1 MGTYPALA
9 EACRRRVADQAFV
22 RFGRVAALCGIGL
35 LVANCT
41 GGPSLTSKI
50 DPKYGVSASPRVVQ
64 PGQPVPK
71 GGGTYRVGK
80 PYVVAGKTYVPA
92 EPDKYKAE
100 GLASWYGDD
109 FHGRLTANG
118 EVFDMNSIAAAH
130 PTLPMPSYVRVTNL
144 DNKRSM
150 VVRVNDRGPY
160 HDNRVIDVSHRAADL
175 LGFKTTGT
183 ARVRVEYVGR
193 APLEGSDDIQLASTL
208 RMNGK
213 PADASTVMVASAG
226 PMRGL
231 TAANVP
237 VPPSRPFDL
246 GEPVEEQ
253 QVAEVATLYQ
263 PVPAPV
269 APARVAAAPRPA
281 AVATPRPAVVAA
293 ALPAPRPAAPAKNV
307 AANSAPAKTA
317 KTAKPAAAPAGAV
330 QVASLQP
337 ARNAPAPS
345 TGAPAGWMVG
355 PQPVMGYAPSEGTGP
370 ADMGRGLY

>member
-9 EACRRRVADQAFV
+9 KASGRHAAGEAFV
-22 RFGRVAALCGIGL
+22 RFGRIAALCGIGL

-41 GGPSLTSKI
+41 GGTKLTSKI

-80 PYVVAGKTYVPA
+80 PYVVAGKTYVPV
-92 EPDKYKAE
+92 EPSKYKTE

-118 EVFDMNSIAAAH
+118 EVFDMHAIAAAH

-150 VVRVNDRGPY
+150 VVRVNDRGPF
-160 HDNRVIDVSHRAADL
+160 HGNRVIDVSHRAADM
-175 LGFKTTGT
+175 LGFKNNGT

-213 PADASTVMVASAG
+213 PAQAPAVMVASAG
-226 PMRGL
+226 PMRGM
-231 TAANVP
+231 TAADVP
-237 VPPSRPFDL
+237 LPPSRPFDL
-246 GEPVEEQ
+246 GEPVDDQ
-253 QVAEVATLYQ
+253 QVAEAY
-263 PVPAPV
+263 PPIAAPV
-269 APARVAAAPRPA
+269 APARVASTQRPA
-281 AVATPRPAVVAA
+281 KVAVAP
-293 ALPAPRPAAPAKNV
+293 PAPRPAAQRA
-307 AANSAPAKTA
+307 SAPV
-317 KTAKPAAAPAGAV
+317 AAPANAV

-337 ARNAPAPS
+337 PARTAPAPAG
-345 TGAPAGWMVG
+345 GAPAGWMVG
-355 PQPVMGYAPSEGTGP
+355 AQPVMGYAPTSGNGA
-370 ADMGRGLY
+370 ADLGRGLY

>member
-9 EACRRRVADQAFV
+9 KACDRRAAGNAYV
-22 RFGRVAALCGIGL
+22 RFGRIAALCGIGL

-50 DPKYGVSASPRVVQ
+50 DPKYGVAASPRVVQ

-71 GGGTYRVGK
+71 GGGSYRVGK

-92 EPDKYKAE
+92 EPTSKYKAE

-175 LGFKTTGT
+175 LGFKNNGT

-213 PADASTVMVASAG
+213 PADTSVMVASAG
-226 PMRGL
+226 SMRGL

-237 VPPSRPFDL
+237 LPPSRPFDL
-246 GEPVEEQ
+246 GEPAPDQ
-253 QVAEVATLYQ
+253 QVAQAAATYQ
-263 PVPAPV
+263 PIAAPV

-281 AVATPRPAVVAA
+281 VVAT
-293 ALPAPRPAAPAKNV
+293 ALPAPRPAKTNAAAQRAK
-307 AANSAPAKTA
+307 A
-317 KTAKPAAAPAGAV
+317 PAAAASGAV

-337 ARNAPAPS
+337 PVRTAPAPAAG
-345 TGAPAGWMVG
+345 TPAGWMVG
-355 PQPVMGYAPSEGTGP
+355 PQPVMGYAPTAGDGA
-370 ADMGRGLY
+370 ADLGRGLY